1 MELMDFPLKFL
12 KMSILHIDE
21 IEEAVENNNDDQ
33 AINPSDHQSKE
44 ISSQSSQ
51 IGIQYNCEIGHF
63 ELFKIFRQNIQVLL
77 FGALFKHFY

>member
-1 MELMDFPLKFL
+1 MELMNFPLNIL

-21 IEEAVENNNDDQ
+21 IEEAVENNNDDR
-33 AINPSDHQSKE
+33 AFNPSDHKSKE

-51 IGIQYNCEIGHF
+51 IGIQYNCEFGNF
-63 ELFKIFRQNIQVLL
+63 KLFKIFRQNIQVLL